1 MGKAM
6 TLSANNIHTVLNK
19 LVFRHEQDTVIA
31 VVQDVE
37 TKEVLMVGHMNKE
50 ALIKTLET
58 GYLHLWSTSRKRLWL
73 KGETSGNYQLVV
85 DIKVDCDGDAVLVL
99 VKPLGPI
106 CHTGNKTCFYR
117 SLNDLLASP
126 STQGSG

>member
-1 MGKAM
+1 MK
-6 TLSANNIHTVLNK
+6 TLKNVIDDILDK
-19 LVFRHEQDTVIA
+19 LVFRHDQETVIA
-31 VVQDVE
+31 VIQDAE
-37 TKEVLMVGHMNKE
+37 TKEVLMVGHMNRE
-50 ALIKTLET
+50 ALVKTLET
-58 GYLHLWSTSRKRLWL
+58 GYLYLWSTSRKRLWL

-117 SLNDLLASP
+117 RLYDLV
-126 STQGSG
+126 GV